1 MDMEERQDP
10 EDQQTMSLAACL
22 NRIMIKVSR
31 EGYNEETI
39 EELKENLAYVCGKF
53 NICNEGDM
61 FHEEP
66 TKM

>member
-1 MDMEERQDP
+1 MDMEKRQDP

-39 EELKENLAYVCGKF
+39 EE
-53 NICNEGDM
+53 
-61 FHEEP
+61 
-66 TKM
+66 